1 MSDVRPVV
9 SELRALTDACV
20 HCGFCLPACPTY
32 QLDDRDAAHGTA
44 RPNEMDSPRGRI
56 HLIRQLL
63 DDGAAEG
70 GTPATPEPPRRP
82 DLLASVR
89 RHLDTCLGCLACVP
103 ACPSGVAYD
112 RIIAEARVLVEPAR
126 GPVDRLRRAAIFAL
140 FPYPRRLAALR
151 GPLRLAQWLR
161 LDRLAA
167 RLAPSTE
174 DVHDATPG
182 AAGRLARTLRQVT
195 GTVGTMARLAP
206 PVRPRTRLPA
216 RVPATPPRR
225 GVVGLLTG
233 CVQSVFFSEVSAA
246 TARVLAAEGYDVV
259 VPRGQSCCGALAAH
273 TGRAEQARRQARA
286 TVAVFAAAGVDF
298 VVTDVAGCGSA
309 MKEYGHLLRD
319 DPVWGPRAAAL
330 AERVRDVTEVLA
342 AAEPVAPRHPLPL
355 TVAYHDA
362 CHLSHGQGVRAQ
374 PRALLQGIPG
384 LRLVPIPPTEADVCC
399 GSAGVYNL
407 LSPGAAARL
416 GARKAAAI
424 RSTGA
429 EVVVAGNPGC
439 LLQIRAA
446 LAADGDPP
454 LPIRHTVEL
463 LDASLAGRSLT

>member
-1 MSDVRPVV
+1 MSK
-9 SELRALTDACV
+9 LRALTDACV

-32 QLDDRDAAHGTA
+32 QLDDNDGPHGWV

-56 HLIRQLL
+56 HLVRQLL
-63 DDGAAEG
+63 DIRQSPDGGAEG
-70 GTPATPEPPRRP
+70 SEGRTGATAEQRSA
-82 DLLASVR
+82 LVVSVR

-112 RIIAEARVLVEPAR
+112 RIIAEARIMVEPAR
-126 GPVDRLRRAAIFAL
+126 GPIDRLRRAAIFAL

-151 GPLRLAQWLR
+151 GPLWLAQRMR
-161 LDRLAA
+161 LDRLVA

-174 DVHDATPG
+174 DDSDAS
-182 AAGRLARTLRQVT
+182 AGRGVRGLRLIT
-195 GTVGTMARLAP
+195 GTVGSMARLAP
-206 PVRPRTRLPA
+206 TVRPRTRLPA
-216 RVPATPPRR
+216 LVPATSPRR

-233 CVQSVFFSEVSAA
+233 CVQSVFYSEVSAA

-286 TVAVFAAAGVDF
+286 TIALFDESGVDV

-330 AERVRDVTEVLA
+330 AARVRDVTEVLA
-342 AAEPVAPRHPLPL
+342 ATEPVAPRHPVPL

-362 CHLSHGQGVRAQ
+362 CHLSHGQGVRSQ
-374 PRALLQGIPG
+374 PRALLAGIPG

-407 LSPGAAARL
+407 LQPGPAARL

-429 EVVVAGNPGC
+429 DVVVTGNPGC
-439 LLQIRAA
+439 LLQIRTA
-446 LAADGDPP
+446 LAADGGPP
-454 LPIRHTVEL
+454 LPVRHTVEL